1 MLIKIDVKTRNDAI
15 ENLRKVPPHID
26 EQHQSRGFSCRSAK
40 RTMRCNRIMS
50 CLALLPRWN
59 SGLASALNRFGS
71 IVGFLA
77 MLPRSRSVTTQNV
90 LKPTTQEGR
99 ARMIV
104 CNVVCID
111 FKIIVSRR
119 AFGYLDARVKQQLNY
134 VGAHRTIALFFAK
147 LKQSDAHL
155 FFFGCDPRFV
165 LSGM

>member
-40 RTMRCNRIMS
+40 RTMRCNRIMP

-77 MLPRSRSVTTQNV
+77 MLP
-90 LKPTTQEGR
+90 
-99 ARMIV
+99 
-104 CNVVCID
+104 
-111 FKIIVSRR
+111 
-119 AFGYLDARVKQQLNY
+119 YLDARVKQQLNY

-147 LKQSDAHL
+147 LKQSDAH
-155 FFFGCDPRFV
+155 
-165 LSGM
+165 